1 MKKEESRDNTS
12 EVENTIHLIPD
23 PDCIYCEGKGVC
35 FCGPCPCLH
44 LPEESENT

>member
-1 MKKEESRDNTS
+1 MNKEFDNIKQESEKKDQF
-12 EVENTIHLIPD
+12 IPD

-44 LPEESENT
+44 LPEKSDDA